1 MTRSVA
7 APADTATLVQR
18 VLARDR
24 TAVARAISVIERGQ
38 PEAADLLRGLRRKLG
53 HAHRI
58 GVTGPPGAGKSSLVS
73 ALGALIVAQGK
84 SIGVL
89 AIDPSSQFTQGAVL
103 GDRVRMTELDRADGI
118 FIRSMASRGQSG
130 GLGPRTDAAADVLDA
145 AGYDWLFIETVGVGQ
160 VELDIRNLV
169 DTTLV
174 ALVPESGD
182 QVQAIKAGLMEIADL
197 YVVNK
202 CDRPGAGAMVAAV
215 QSSVAL
221 QHHPD
226 PAWLPRVMGAAVV
239 NNEGIAEIMTELERH
254 RQHLSRDG
262 RLLQGR
268 RLGLM
273 ARLRKR
279 MEQQL
284 AARLHD
290 CGAGPELEQAVD
302 RILAGEE
309 SLEQVSERCL
319 SAWVGKLGGATPR
332 GSGT

>member
-1 MTRSVA
+1 LS
-7 APADTATLVQR
+7 
-18 VLARDR
+18 
-24 TAVARAISVIERGQ
+24 
-38 PEAADLLRGLRRKLG
+38 
-53 HAHRI
+53 
-58 GVTGPPGAGKSSLVS
+58 
-73 ALGALIVAQGK
+73 
-84 SIGVL
+84 
-89 AIDPSSQFTQGAVL
+89 
-103 GDRVRMTELDRADGI
+103 
-118 FIRSMASRGQSG
+118 
-130 GLGPRTDAAADVLDA
+130 PRTDAAADVLDA
-145 AGYDWLFIETVGVGQ
+145 AGYDWVFIESVGVGQ

-226 PAWLPRVMGAAVV
+226 PAWMPRVMGAAVI
-239 NNEGIAEIMTELERH
+239 NNEGIAEILTELERH

-284 AARLHD
+284 AARLLD
-290 CGAGPELEQAVD
+290 GGAGPALEQAVE
-302 RILAGEE
+302 RILSGEE

-319 SAWVGKLGGATPR
+319 SEWMEKLGGGMPR